1 MPSRPICETLRS
13 CDALCEKG
21 AEAVLEF
28 IVQRGRNLHP
38 PLFISRKPVGAHTQ
52 LRELG

>member
-1 MPSRPICETLRS
+1 MPPRPIREALRS

-21 AEAVLEF
+21 AEAMLEF
-28 IVQRGRNLHP
+28 ILQCGRNLHS

-52 LRELG
+52 LGELG